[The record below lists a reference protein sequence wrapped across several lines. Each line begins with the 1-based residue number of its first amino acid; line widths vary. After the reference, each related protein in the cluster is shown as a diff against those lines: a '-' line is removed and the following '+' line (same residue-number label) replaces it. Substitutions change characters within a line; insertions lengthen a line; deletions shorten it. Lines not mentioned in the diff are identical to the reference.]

1 MLILDR
7 TKSYKFCELL
17 CCLRSS

>member
-7 TKSYKFCELL
+7 TKRFKQIL
-17 CCLRSS
+17 

>member
-7 TKSYKFCELL
+7 TKSFKQIL
-17 CCLRSS
+17 